1 MAHRPTTRS
10 ATASPTTTSSSRS
23 RTRNPFRLNK
33 RPGTAGNLGHRRRLE
48 HLGGDPTASRALS
61 LRRDFG
67 CATRAA
73 TSGHEAEQL
82 RQPDSLSPAHGELAP
97 PIPAG
102 INDCAVLLRHS
113 VKVVPGELR
122 QRLLVGD
129 RHSLLHR
136 RQLPSR
142 IRERC
147 LVRRCV
153 APVHLGDV
161 SRRRRPAGPATSS
174 AAVAGLGPRR
184 RHRDGR
190 RRQALLRR
198 LRPRPDLPRRLLRL
212 ERAAAAGDR
221 RDPHRRDLPA
231 ARELQRCRVERSG
244 GRHQPDLRVGPGQR
258 RRLRRRRR
266 GHRQLHL
273 RAARRTHGAPARHGH
288 VRRLGSRDDPDL
300 GRQHAG
306 RDDRRAV
313 PNHLGGGDPVNYQLA
328 ATDSGRQ
335 PAGVSALARS
345 DHASLRHADETATPT
360 RSLDQRRGQRL
371 VPRARHDTRRSSSC
385 A

>member
-1 MAHRPTTRS
+1 
-10 ATASPTTTSSSRS
+10 
-23 RTRNPFRLNK
+23 
-33 RPGTAGNLGHRRRLE
+33 
-48 HLGGDPTASRALS
+48 
-61 LRRDFG
+61 
-67 CATRAA
+67 
-73 TSGHEAEQL
+73 
-82 RQPDSLSPAHGELAP
+82 
-97 PIPAG
+97 
-102 INDCAVLLRHS
+102 
-113 VKVVPGELR
+113 
-122 QRLLVGD
+122 
-129 RHSLLHR
+129 
-136 RQLPSR
+136 
-142 IRERC
+142 
-147 LVRRCV
+147 
-153 APVHLGDV
+153 
-161 SRRRRPAGPATSS
+161 
-174 AAVAGLGPRR
+174 
-184 RHRDGR
+184 
-190 RRQALLRR
+190 
-198 LRPRPDLPRRLLRL
+198 
-212 ERAAAAGDR
+212 
-221 RDPHRRDLPA
+221 
-231 ARELQRCRVERSG
+231 
-244 GRHQPDLRVGPGQR
+244 VGPGQR